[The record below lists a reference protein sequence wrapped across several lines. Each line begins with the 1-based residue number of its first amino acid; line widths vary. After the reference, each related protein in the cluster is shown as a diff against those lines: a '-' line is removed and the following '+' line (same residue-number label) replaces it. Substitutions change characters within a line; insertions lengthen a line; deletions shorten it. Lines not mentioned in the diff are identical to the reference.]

1 MKRWY
6 LIHTSNKKQI
16 KRISKKI
23 LKMDEK
29 NNNIAHLFV
38 VYIKFNDINPKTLL
52 FNEIYPPIFEEIK
65 KMEPIEWS
73 TLQLMSIM
81 VRNEKGDK
89 INSFP
94 YTSKTHSRLNDK
106 KFSPLYAEDPYI
118 LWWIALF
125 GLLVTSVYVTT
136 LCNNCTLEPVYD
148 DFTERSYIKKLH

>member
-6 LIHTSNKKQI
+6 LIYTSNKKQT

-29 NNNIAHLFV
+29 NNNIAHLFE

-52 FNEIYPPIFEEIK
+52 SNEIYPPIFPKNK
-65 KMEPIEWS
+65 KMEPFERS
-73 TLQLMSIM
+73 TLQLMIIM
-81 VRNEKGDK
+81 VKKEEGDQ
-89 INSFP
+89 INSSP

-118 LWWIALF
+118 FWYVALF

-136 LCNNCTLEPVYD
+136 LYKNCILEPVYD
-148 DFTERSYIKKLH
+148 DFTEISYTKKLH